1 MASSPPASKRP
12 KTEQTSLTNFFQVKN
27 PPSSKTSS
35 EKKKETN
42 EEKQVTPDDSNT
54 NNNNAKVQEPTVNN
68 DSQVGEFDPI
78 IPESSPPVGRPR
90 HSWQTL
96 KGACIYRKVAK
107 EAPRTK
113 VAAFDLDNTLLEW
126 RITGWPSQYGTL

>member
-1 MASSPPASKRP
+1 
-12 KTEQTSLTNFFQVKN
+12 LKN
-27 PPSSKTSS
+27 PPRNETSGGK
-35 EKKKETN
+35 EKETD
-42 EEKQVTPDDSNT
+42 EEKQVTADDSN
-54 NNNNAKVQEPTVNN
+54 AQVDDEPDEKN
-68 DSQVGEFDPI
+68 DSQIGNCEPI

-107 EAPRTK
+107 EEPRAK

-126 RITGWPSQYGTL
+126 RITGWYAS

>member
-12 KTEQTSLTNFFQVKN
+12 KTEQTSLTSFFQLKN
-27 PPSSKTSS
+27 PPRNETSGGK
-35 EKKKETN
+35 EKETD
-42 EEKQVTPDDSNT
+42 EEKQVTPDS
-54 NNNNAKVQEPTVNN
+54 NAKVDDEPDEKN
-68 DSQVGEFDPI
+68 DSQIGNCEPI

-107 EAPRTK
+107 EEPRAK

-126 RITGWPSQYGTL
+126 RITGWYAS